1 MCPGELDA
9 ESVRDDVALLL
20 SVSMELAESL
30 DLDTVLQTA
39 VEGAIHVLGLG
50 SGAIYLLRDDE
61 LVLGATTPPLPAD
74 FPASLRRAALADHP
88 HVRRSVESRIPIF
101 ISSVA
106 AADLTQEEVKAVEGR
121 GLVSL
126 LYVPVVARD
135 RAEGVLIV
143 GTTTAKAELT
153 QREVDLCRALSVEIG
168 YALANA
174 RLYESVEA
182 AARDLRAAYD
192 ATLEGWSRALEM
204 RDRETAGHTERVT
217 DLAVDLGR
225 ALGLPEDRLGDVR
238 RGALLHDIGK
248 MAVPDSILRKGDKLT
263 DAEWETMRKHPEY
276 AYRLLSSINY
286 LAPALE
292 IPYCHH
298 ERWDGS
304 GYPRGLKGAEIPLA
318 ARIFAVIDVY
328 DALTSDRPYRH
339 AWTQEAALEH
349 IRSRAGI
356 DFDPA
361 VVDVF
366 TRMVESGPG
375 AAGRSPAERG

>member
-1 MCPGELDA
+1 MGPDEISADA
-9 ESVRDDVALLL
+9 VRDDVALLL

-39 VEGAIHVLGLG
+39 VEGAVEVLGLG
-50 SGAIYLLRDDE
+50 SGAIYVLRDGE
-61 LVLGATTPPLPAD
+61 LVLGATTPPLPPE
-74 FPASLRRAALADHP
+74 FPASLRRAELADHP
-88 HVRRSVESRIPIF
+88 HVRRSIESRTPIF
-101 ISSVA
+101 LSSAA
-106 AADLTQEEVKAVEGR
+106 AADLTAEERKAVEGR

-143 GTTTAKAELT
+143 GTHTEKAEFT
-153 QREVDLCRALSVEIG
+153 EREVDLCRTLSVEIG

-204 RDRETAGHTERVT
+204 RDRETAGHTARVT
-217 DLAVDLGR
+217 DLAVSLGR
-225 ALGLPEDRLGDVR
+225 ALGLPEGRLGDIR

-248 MAVPDSILRKGDKLT
+248 MAVPDSILRKGDRLT
-263 DAEWETMRKHPEY
+263 DAEWETMRRHPEY
-276 AYRLLSSINY
+276 AHGLLDGISY

-298 ERWDGS
+298 ERWNGT
-304 GYPRGLKGAEIPLA
+304 GYPRGLKGTEIPLA

-328 DALTSDRPYRH
+328 DALTSDRPYRK

-366 TRMVESGPG
+366 VQRM
-375 AAGRSPAERG
+375 ERFGQRGT

>member
-1 MCPGELDA
+1 MGERGLDIGVA
-9 ESVRDDVALLL
+9 RDDMTVLL

-39 VEGAIHVLGLG
+39 VESAIEVLGL
-50 SGAIYLLRDDE
+50 SSSAIYLLRDDE
-61 LVLGATTPPLPAD
+61 LVLGAVTPPLPAG
-74 FPASLRRAALADHP
+74 FPPSLRRALLTDHP
-88 HVRRSVESRIPIF
+88 HVRRSIESRTPVF

-106 AADLTQEEVKAVEGR
+106 AADLTAEERKVVERR

-135 RAEGVLIV
+135 RTEGVLIV
-143 GTTTAKAELT
+143 GTDTEKGEFTE
-153 QREVDLCRALSVEIG
+153 REVDLCRALSVEIG

-182 AARDLRAAYD
+182 AARELRTAYD

-204 RDRETAGHTERVT
+204 RDQETAGHTERVAE
-217 DLAVDLGR
+217 LAVELGR
-225 ALGLPEDRLGDVR
+225 ALGLPGERLGDLR

-248 MAVPDSILRKGDKLT
+248 MAVPDSILRKRDKLT
-263 DAEWETMRKHPEY
+263 EAEWDTMRKHPEY
-276 AYRLLSSINY
+276 AHSLLSNIGY
-286 LAPALE
+286 LAAALE

-298 ERWDGS
+298 ERWNGS

-318 ARIFAVIDVY
+318 ARIFAVADVY
-328 DALTSDRPYRH
+328 DALTSDRPYRPG
-339 AWTQEAALEH
+339 WTQEAALDH

-366 TRMVESGPG
+366 VRRVEDIGDP
-375 AAGRSPAERG
+375 RS

>member
-1 MCPGELDA
+1 MGPDEISADA
-9 ESVRDDVALLL
+9 VRDDVALLL

-30 DLDTVLQTA
+30 DLDTVLRTA
-39 VEGAIHVLGLG
+39 VEGAIQVLRLG
-50 SGAIYLLRDDE
+50 SGAIYLLRGNE
-61 LVLGATTPPLPAD
+61 LVLGATTPPLPPD
-74 FPASLRRAALADHP
+74 FPASLRRAGLADHP
-88 HVRRSVESRIPIF
+88 HVRRSIESRIPIF

-106 AADLTQEEVKAVEGR
+106 AADLTAEERRAVEGR

-143 GTTTAKAELT
+143 GTHTEKAEFT
-153 QREVDLCRALSVEIG
+153 EREVDLCRTLSVEIG

-248 MAVPDSILRKGDKLT
+248 MAVPDSILHKGERLT
-263 DAEWETMRKHPEY
+263 DAEWEIMRKHPEY

-298 ERWDGS
+298 ERWDGR

-328 DALTSDRPYRH
+328 DALTSDRPYRK
-339 AWTQEAALEH
+339 AWAQEAAVEH

-361 VVDVF
+361 VVDMF
-366 TRMVESGPG
+366 TRMVESSPG
-375 AAGRSPAERG
+375 AAGRPSADRG

>member
-1 MCPGELDA
+1 MGERGLDIGVA
-9 ESVRDDVALLL
+9 QDDMTVLL
-20 SVSMELAESL
+20 SVSLELAESL

-39 VEGAIHVLGLG
+39 VEGAIDVLGLS

-61 LVLGATTPPLPAD
+61 LLLGATTPPLPEG
-74 FPASLRRAALADHP
+74 FPDSLRRALLSDHP
-88 HVRRSVESRIPIF
+88 HVRRSIEFRTPVF
-101 ISSVA
+101 ISDATGAV
-106 AADLTQEEVKAVEGR
+106 LTAEERKVVEER

-135 RAEGVLIV
+135 RTEGVLIV
-143 GTTTAKAELT
+143 GTDT
-153 QREVDLCRALSVEIG
+153 QKGEFTEREVDLCRALSVEIA

-182 AARDLRAAYD
+182 AARELRTAYD

-204 RDRETAGHTERVT
+204 RDEETAGHTERVAE
-217 DLAVDLGR
+217 LAVELGR
-225 ALGLPEDRLGDVR
+225 ALGLPRERLGDLK

-248 MAVPDSILRKGDKLT
+248 MAVPDSILRKSDKLT
-263 DAEWETMRKHPEY
+263 EAEWETMRKHPEY
-276 AYRLLSSINY
+276 AHSLLSNIGY

-292 IPYCHH
+292 VPYCHH
-298 ERWDGS
+298 ERWNGS

-318 ARIFAVIDVY
+318 ARIFAVVDVY
-328 DALTSDRPYRH
+328 DALTSDRPYRPG
-339 AWTQEAALEH
+339 WTQEAALEH

-361 VVDVF
+361 VVDAFV
-366 TRMVESGPG
+366 RRVED
-375 AAGRSPAERG
+375 AGDSQS